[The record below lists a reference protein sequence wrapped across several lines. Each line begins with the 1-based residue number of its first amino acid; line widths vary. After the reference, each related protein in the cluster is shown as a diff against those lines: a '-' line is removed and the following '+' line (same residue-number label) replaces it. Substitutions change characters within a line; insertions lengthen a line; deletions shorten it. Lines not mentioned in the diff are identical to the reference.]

1 MTLEHLTRTLD
12 AYDRYDYTDPE
23 DGHMEIIDFGPVGN
37 WDPPEHRRLDISK
50 LPNIEWQT
58 LRAALAGG
66 RDVDHITRVTG
77 YFSRTASWNAGKRG
91 ELRDRGRVT
100 VSSDP

>member
-37 WDPPEHRRLDISK
+37 WEI
-50 LPNIEWQT
+50 
-58 LRAALAGG
+58 
-66 RDVDHITRVTG
+66 V
-77 YFSRTASWNAGKRG
+77 
-91 ELRDRGRVT
+91 
-100 VSSDP
+100 